1 MEKEENKTLSPE
13 EQIALLANSVDY
25 EEFIKRVNQAIKE
38 LSEILQPIVAC
49 FLDAFKTVFDEN
61 NGHEVFTIC
70 RDPRYQRIV
79 WLALYHPKERV
90 RKKNIRRIKRIAKR
104 MGKIKKEIDNET
116 Y

>member
-25 EEFIKRVNQAIKE
+25 EEFRKRINQAIKE
-38 LSEILQPIVAC
+38 LAEIIQPIVA
-49 FLDAFKTVFDEN
+49 FIAETFETVFGKN
-61 NGHEVFTIC
+61 NGEEFTIC

-79 WLALYHPKERV
+79 WLALNHPKERV

-104 MGKIKKEIDNET
+104 MGKIKKGE
-116 Y
+116 